1 MLKGNLFI
9 CVNPMIALM
18 CVGNADRDLDLCRVK
33 LINLELLLDQGL
45 VAFLLIRKFKD
56 VKYMLMALFMDLIS
70 ALIIKEKILLGDR
83 EKKVS
88 LKIYKIL

>member
-1 MLKGNLFI
+1 
-9 CVNPMIALM
+9 MIALM